1 MRIIITILGLVS
13 LFVTGCTSL
22 RPLSSKPPESVIVL
36 KSPAKF
42 TGFLYT
48 VTFPAGEYHP
58 LYEDDDG
65 YYYQAPAKVIGHDIM
80 SYMFDGGLYVERTTN
95 EPTKWYIINPQ
106 NGEKTM
112 GHCTSLPE
120 HTLIP

>member
-1 MRIIITILGLVS
+1 MRIAIITFGLFS
-13 LFVTGCTSL
+13 LLLTGCANL
-22 RPLSSKPPESVIVL
+22 QPISSKPPESAIEL
-36 KSPAKF
+36 KIPAKF

-48 VTFPAGEYHP
+48 VTFPAGEYRP
-58 LYEDDDG
+58 LYEDDG
-65 YYYQAPAKVIGHDIM
+65 GFYYQAPAKVIGHDIM

-106 NGEKTM
+106 NGQKTM
-112 GHCTSLPE
+112 GRCYSLPA